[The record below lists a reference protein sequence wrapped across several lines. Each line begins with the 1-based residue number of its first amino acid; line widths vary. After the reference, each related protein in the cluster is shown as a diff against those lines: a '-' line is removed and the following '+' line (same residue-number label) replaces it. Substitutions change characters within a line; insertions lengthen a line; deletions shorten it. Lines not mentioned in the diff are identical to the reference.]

1 MPRPAACAWK
11 ARSGEKDST
20 NSLSVICLMLR
31 VYRGLTLGL
40 QQHSG
45 RQLQCWQFDLVS
57 NVYVVEYPSILF
69 MSKAGKRGAKGG
81 KKKIVYLTKQRRT
94 KRRRRSALT
103 PFSPLPLSFLS
114 SPRAHERDDEEEEE
128 EDAFP
133 NSLPS
138 PISRRRRR
146 RRNKTQ
152 GRLSLLSPSLPPSVG
167 RAHPTEVEEENRS
180 RCFHLWSLHEC
191 THKNA
196 SLVEQKSESM
206 TRGK

>member
-1 MPRPAACAWK
+1 M
-11 ARSGEKDST
+11 
-20 NSLSVICLMLR
+20 
-31 VYRGLTLGL
+31 
-40 QQHSG
+40 
-45 RQLQCWQFDLVS
+45 S
-57 NVYVVEYPSILF
+57 NVHVVEYPSILF

-81 KKKIVYLTKQRRT
+81 EKKIVYLTKQRRT
-94 KRRRRSALT
+94 KRRRRSTLT

-114 SPRAHERDDEEEEE
+114 SPRAHERDDEEE

-152 GRLSLLSPSLPPSVG
+152 GRLSLSPSLPRSVARIQRRWRRRKIG
-167 RAHPTEVEEENRS
+167 PGAFTCGAYTNVHTKTPT
-180 RCFHLWSLHEC
+180 
-191 THKNA
+191 
-196 SLVEQKSESM
+196 LVEQKSESI